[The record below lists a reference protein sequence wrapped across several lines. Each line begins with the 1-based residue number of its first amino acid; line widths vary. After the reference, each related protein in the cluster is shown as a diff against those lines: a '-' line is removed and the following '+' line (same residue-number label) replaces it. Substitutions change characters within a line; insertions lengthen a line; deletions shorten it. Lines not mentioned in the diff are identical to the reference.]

1 MRLPFA
7 PAKLSLSALL
17 LVSTPLLLQGCSE
30 APQQQQGQMHP
41 AAVATMTMETHDA
54 PFTIELPAT
63 LSGSKEVEVRA
74 RVTGILESRNFE
86 EGQRVEQGQ
95 SLFTIDLEPY
105 QLAVDRAQAALDG
118 AKAALVQ
125 ADRDVKRL
133 AKLRAEKSV

>member
-17 LVSTPLLLQGCSE
+17 LVSAPLLLQGCSE

-63 LSGSKEVEVRA
+63 LSGQK
-74 RVTGILESRNFE
+74 
-86 EGQRVEQGQ
+86 
-95 SLFTIDLEPY
+95 
-105 QLAVDRAQAALDG
+105 
-118 AKAALVQ
+118 
-125 ADRDVKRL
+125 
-133 AKLRAEKSV
+133 KLKFVPVSPVFLNHATLKKVSV